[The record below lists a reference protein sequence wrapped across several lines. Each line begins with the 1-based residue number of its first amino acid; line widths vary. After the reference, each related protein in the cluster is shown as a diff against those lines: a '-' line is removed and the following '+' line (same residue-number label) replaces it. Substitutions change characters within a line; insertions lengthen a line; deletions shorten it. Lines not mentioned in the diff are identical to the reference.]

1 MNLIDV
7 IAATALIASLVCLV
21 AIAVIRWL
29 ASGGED

>member
-7 IAATALIASLVCLV
+7 IAATALIASLVCLA